1 MKIFRLIMIV
11 VSVLFILLAL
21 LLINY
26 RNLMSRSNLGSFLVI
41 ISMLFNILAIILSKR
56 YEARN
61 KSS

>member
-41 ISMLFNILAIILSKR
+41 IFMLFNILAIILSKR

>member
-41 ISMLFNILAIILSKR
+41 ISMLFNVLAIILSKR